1 VGTVRKRSMILRL
14 VLASRKQMQNSAI
27 LPNSF
32 CAKIFAD
39 EMKLKEVKFGK
50 VKGILPNGLLGGVW
64 SELGRGGYAKDRLC
78 HSYRGG
84 DGVAHL
90 GRGMTWGILMA
101 GPVVMVGVVWQGLKV
116 LVVRMMRRQKVKRA
130 RMEPMMSKA

>member
-1 VGTVRKRSMILRL
+1 
-14 VLASRKQMQNSAI
+14 
-27 LPNSF
+27 
-32 CAKIFAD
+32 
-39 EMKLKEVKFGK
+39 MKLKEVKFGK
-50 VKGILPNGLLGGVW
+50 VKGILPNDLQGGVW
-64 SELGRGGYAKDRLC
+64 SERIGEGRICKRQVMPL
-78 HSYRGG
+78 YRGG

>member
-1 VGTVRKRSMILRL
+1 MACREG
-14 VLASRKQMQNSAI
+14 
-27 LPNSF
+27 F
-32 CAKIFAD
+32 G
-39 EMKLKEVKFGK
+39 VK
-50 VKGILPNGLLGGVW
+50 
-64 SELGRGGYAKDRLC
+64 ELGRGGYAKDRLC

-90 GRGMTWGILMA
+90 
-101 GPVVMVGVVWQGLKV
+101 VWQGLKV

>member
-1 VGTVRKRSMILRL
+1 MACREG
-14 VLASRKQMQNSAI
+14 
-27 LPNSF
+27 F
-32 CAKIFAD
+32 G
-39 EMKLKEVKFGK
+39 VK
-50 VKGILPNGLLGGVW
+50 
-64 SELGRGGYAKDRLC
+64 ELGRGGYAKDRLC

-101 GPVVMVGVVWQGLKV
+101 RPVVMVGVVWQGLKV